1 MTEQLNLWIHLLAI
15 TVFLGSGVTL
25 LVVLLPMAD
34 QLSSAQEKQ
43 KFLAQGLKAYNPLSI
58 GALGVIIMTGAF
70 NLTSYKERLG
80 SQFFELLG
88 GILGLKLLLVFVLIM
103 ISTSAIIGMGHRLV
117 RTDLRG
123 EEFDPEKLP
132 GLIKRM
138 QMFTILY
145 LALTAWVVWVS
156 LDMTKVAKSLPARA
170 PQSYQ
175 SPQSPPATQQLPAPG
190 AETQQP

>member
-1 MTEQLNLWIHLLAI
+1 MTEQLNLWLHLLAI

-25 LVVLLPMAD
+25 LVVLMPMAA
-34 QLSSAQEKQ
+34 QLSSPQDKQ
-43 KFLAQGLKAYNPLSI
+43 KFLSQSLKAYNPLSI

-70 NLTSYKERLG
+70 NLTAYKEQLG
-80 SQFFELLG
+80 PQFFELLG
-88 GILGLKLLLVFVLIM
+88 GILGFKLLLVFVLIM

-138 QMFTILY
+138 QIFTILY

-156 LDMTKVAKSLPARA
+156 LDMTKVAKSLPART
-170 PQSYQ
+170 PHSYQ
-175 SPQSPPATQQLPAPG
+175 SPQSPPATPQPPVPG
-190 AETQQP
+190 AEAQQP

>member
-34 QLSSAQEKQ
+34 QLSSPKEKQ
-43 KFLAQGLKAYNPLSI
+43 TFLSQSLKTYNPLSI

-80 SQFFELLG
+80 PQFFELLG
-88 GILGLKLLLVFVLIM
+88 GTLGFKLLLVFVLIM
-103 ISTSAIIGMGHRLV
+103 VSTSAIIGMGHRLV
-117 RTDLRG
+117 RTELRG
-123 EEFDPEKLP
+123 EAFDPEKLP
-132 GLIKRM
+132 GLIKRI

-145 LALTAWVVWVS
+145 LGLTACVVWIS
-156 LDMTKVAKSLPARA
+156 LDMTKVVNSLPLRV
-170 PQSYQ
+170 PRSYQ
-175 SPQSPPATQQLPAPG
+175 VPPSAPTTLPRQAPRTG
-190 AETQQP
+190 PSQP

>member
-34 QLSSAQEKQ
+34 QISSLKEKQ
-43 KFLAQGLKAYNPLSI
+43 TFLSQSLKTYNPLSI

-88 GILGLKLLLVFVLIM
+88 GTLGFKLLLVFILIM
-103 ISTSAIIGMGHRLV
+103 VSTSAIIGMGHRLV
-117 RTDLRG
+117 RTELRG

-156 LDMTKVAKSLPARA
+156 LDMTKVVNSLPASA
-170 PQSYQ
+170 LQSYQ
-175 SPQSPPATQQLPAPG
+175 APLSPPTTPPQQAPL
-190 AETQQP
+190 AKAPQP